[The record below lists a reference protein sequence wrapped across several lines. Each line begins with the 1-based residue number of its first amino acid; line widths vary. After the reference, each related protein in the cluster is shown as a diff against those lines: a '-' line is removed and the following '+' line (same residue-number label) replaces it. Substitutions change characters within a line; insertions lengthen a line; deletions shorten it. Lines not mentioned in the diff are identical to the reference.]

1 MAEFIRSVTDP
12 VNHLLS
18 AFLNSVPNLI
28 VILIVVVITRYFV
41 KLLKFA
47 AVKLETDSNGSKRD
61 WVIPVYKVIR
71 FFVFVYMFVILFP
84 YIPGSGKP
92 VFQGMLILVGL
103 FIAVGS
109 ASFMSNIFSG
119 LAIAYS
125 NPFKIGDRIKVGDV
139 TGDVTD
145 KRLLTTKI
153 RTIKNE
159 DVFIPNSLIMSKG
172 ILNFSSSAKSLGLIV
187 HSSVTI
193 SYDVPW
199 KTVHTLLIESAKATK
214 GILETPEPF
223 VLQKSLDDFYVSYEI
238 NAYTEKPNIQAFIY
252 SELHQNIQNKFNA
265 SGIDLITPYFNASA
279 P

>member
-1 MAEFIRSVTDP
+1 MTEFIHSVTDP

-18 AFLNSVPNLI
+18 AFLNSIPNLI

-41 KLLKFA
+41 KLIKFI
-47 AVKLETDSNGSKRD
+47 VEKLETDKNGTKRD

-71 FFVFVYMFVILFP
+71 FFVFVYMFMIIFP

-92 VFQGMLILVGL
+92 VFQGLIILIGL
-103 FIAVGS
+103 FLSVGS

-125 NPFKIGDRIKVGDV
+125 NPFKTGDRIKVGDI
-139 TGDVTD
+139 TGDITE

-238 NAYTEKPNIQAFIY
+238 NAYTEKPNLQASIY
-252 SELHQNIQNKFNA
+252 SELHQNIQNKFN
-265 SGIDLITPYFNASA
+265 SNSIDLITPYFNVTA

>member
-1 MAEFIRSVTDP
+1 MTEFIHSVTDP
-12 VNHLLS
+12 VNHMLNV
-18 AFLNSVPNLI
+18 FLNSIPNLI
-28 VILIVVVITRYFV
+28 VILIIVVIIRYFV
-41 KLLKFA
+41 KLIKFIA
-47 AVKLETDSNGSKRD
+47 DKIETDRNGAKRD
-61 WVIPVYKVIR
+61 WVIPAYKVIR
-71 FFVFVYMFVILFP
+71 FFIFLYMFVVIFP

-92 VFQGMLILVGL
+92 VFQGVMILIGL
-103 FIAVGS
+103 FLAFGS

-193 SYDVPW
+193 SYDIPW

-223 VLQKSLDDFYVSYEI
+223 VLQKSLDDFSVSYEI
-238 NAYTEKPNIQAFIY
+238 NAYTEKPNLQASIY
-252 SELHQNIQNKFNA
+252 SELHQSIQNKFN
-265 SGIDLITPYFNASA
+265 SNGIDLITPYFNATA